1 MARGTCE
8 KGGIDM
14 ICRHPVIV
22 GGKCVD
28 CGIIV
33 NGAETPHTGVAPQD
47 EQTPTAEA
55 KTPAD
60 GQETPK
66 KATRKRKA

>member
-1 MARGTCE
+1 MTC
-8 KGGIDM
+8 K
-14 ICRHPVIV
+14 HPVMV
-22 GGKCVD
+22 GGKCLD
-28 CGIIV
+28 CGMVV
-33 NGAETPHTGVAPQD
+33 NGAETPHTGGSPHG

-60 GQETPK
+60 EQETPK

>member
-28 CGIIV
+28 CGVVV
-33 NGAETPHTGVAPQD
+33 NGAETPHTGVLPQG
-47 EQTPTAEA
+47 EQTPMVEA

-60 GQETPK
+60 GQETTK
-66 KATRKRKA
+66 KTTRKRKA

>member
-14 ICRHPVIV
+14 ICRHPVVV

-28 CGIIV
+28 CGMVV
-33 NGAETPHTGVAPQD
+33 NGAETPHTGVSPQG

-60 GQETPK
+60 GQETTK
-66 KATRKRKA
+66 KTTRKRKA